1 MFTPMAPPQKS
12 STMQSAVNTNVAPR
26 SSRRRASWFRRECL
40 GRRIGY
46 ELGVETWSTLVED
59 SWDGVM
65 MLIPGSSGNSGFEL

>member
-12 STMQSAVNTNVAPR
+12 STMHRAVKTNVAPR
-26 SSRRRASWFRRECL
+26 SSRRRASRVRKECF

-46 ELGVETWSTLVED
+46 ELGVETWRTLVED